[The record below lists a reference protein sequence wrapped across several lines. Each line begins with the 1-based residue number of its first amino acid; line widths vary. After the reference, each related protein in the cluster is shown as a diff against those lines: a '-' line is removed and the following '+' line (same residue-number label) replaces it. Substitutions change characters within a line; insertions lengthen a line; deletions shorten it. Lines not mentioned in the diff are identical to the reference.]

1 MSGVLSEAGRQPC
14 AEGAL
19 LRVPAGWEGS
29 GIRVAAED
37 AVSRVTGGW
46 QCPLA
51 DSGLT
56 T

>member
-1 MSGVLSEAGRQPC
+1 MT
-14 AEGAL
+14 
-19 LRVPAGWEGS
+19 AGWEGS
-29 GIRVAAED
+29 GIRVAAKD
-37 AVSRVTGGW
+37 AVPHVTGGW